1 MASIGNMLEP
11 MAVNMTIDLNNATF
25 ADLIA
30 LVDAARVAG
39 VDPKTALELDGETLS
54 ITVEPTTRTPA
65 REHAPEK
72 ERTVPPLGDAAIR
85 SVVDILTGR
94 QEPPRR

>member
-1 MASIGNMLEP
+1 MLVR
-11 MAVNMTIDLNNATF
+11 MAVNMTIDLTDATF
-25 ADLIA
+25 ADLVA

-39 VDPKTALELDGETLS
+39 IDPTTKLDLDETTLNIS
-54 ITVEPTTRTPA
+54 VEPTTPRRA
-65 REHAPEK
+65 NAPEQAK

-94 QEPPRR
+94 QDPPRR

>member
-25 ADLIA
+25 ADLVA

-39 VDPKTALELDGETLS
+39 VDPVSYTHLRAHET
-54 ITVEPTTRTPA
+54 
-65 REHAPEK
+65 
-72 ERTVPPLGDAAIR
+72 
-85 SVVDILTGR
+85 
-94 QEPPRR
+94 